1 MFGKFPVTPEELG
14 PMASLGGG
22 MQSTLHTLTEVVFTI
37 SLRSL
42 PRWQHQFNSNSTGST
57 EVEECVSSV
66 LEWHGVTD
74 KMR

>member
-1 MFGKFPVTPEELG
+1 
-14 PMASLGGG
+14 